1 MATERIKRALELAR
15 AEREGR
21 NASVAP
27 LLSVNEAPSAAAAAR
42 FDGFEAP
49 EAEAPP
55 APIELTGRFLRTREV
70 EVSGEKL
77 RRGRL
82 LAPGMTGPMAQS
94 FRMLRTQV
102 LQRLRASGWNSLA
115 IVSATPDEGKTTVA
129 INLAMAI
136 SMDTSHNALLVDF
149 DLRKP
154 SVGRRLGI
162 EVALGVEEVLAGAV
176 DVAPAFVRLAGY
188 ERLMVLPAAGPVSH
202 SSEMLSGVPARDLAH
217 QLKARYADRIVIY
230 DLPPLL
236 GADDALTFLPQ
247 VDAAILV
254 VAEGR
259 TKTEHLQR
267 ALELLKDKPIVGTV
281 LNHSRGAAE
290 QYYPY

>member
-1 MATERIKRALELAR
+1 MATERIRRALELAR
-15 AEREGR
+15 AERGS
-21 NASVAP
+21 NATVAP
-27 LLSVNEAPSAAAAAR
+27 LLSLNGSPSPADAGTPDLE
-42 FDGFEAP
+42 DGRAP
-49 EAEAPP
+49 ESGPP
-55 APIELTGRFLRTREV
+55 PIELTGRFLRTREV
-70 EVSGEKL
+70 EVSRDKL

-82 LAPGMTGPMAQS
+82 LEPGLQGPMAQS

-102 LQRLRASGWNSLA
+102 LQRLRARGWNSLA
-115 IVSATPDEGKTTVA
+115 VVSATPDEGKTTVA

-136 SMDTSHNALLVDF
+136 AMDPSHNALLVDF
-149 DLRKP
+149 DLRRP
-154 SVGRRLGI
+154 SVGRRLDI
-162 EVALGVEEVLAGAV
+162 ELTVGVEEVLAGGA

-188 ERLMVLPAAGPVSH
+188 DRLMVLAAGGAVSH
-202 SSEMLSGVPARDLAH
+202 SSEMLSGGPARELAQ

-259 TKTEHLQR
+259 TRAEHLQR
-267 ALELLKDKPIVGTV
+267 ALELLKDQPIVGTV
-281 LNHSRGAAE
+281 LNQSRGAAE
-290 QYYPY
+290 EYCPY